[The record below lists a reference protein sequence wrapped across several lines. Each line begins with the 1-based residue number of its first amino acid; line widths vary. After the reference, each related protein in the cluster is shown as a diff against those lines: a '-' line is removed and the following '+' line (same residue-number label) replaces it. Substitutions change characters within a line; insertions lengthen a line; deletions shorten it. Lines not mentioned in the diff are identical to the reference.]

1 MKPLTHRQ
9 QQILDFI
16 EHTLAREGFPPTI
29 AEIAAAFGMG
39 SGNAIRGHLQ
49 ALAKKGAIQLTP
61 GASRGI
67 RLLKPGTD
75 QGLPLIGRVA
85 AGQPILAEQ
94 HIEGYCQIGPELFQQ
109 RPITYCEYTA

>member
-16 EHTLAREGFPPTI
+16 RHTLAREGFPPTI

-49 ALAKKGAIQLTP
+49 ALAKKA
-61 GASRGI
+61 R
-67 RLLKPGTD
+67 
-75 QGLPLIGRVA
+75 
-85 AGQPILAEQ
+85 
-94 HIEGYCQIGPELFQQ
+94 FN
-109 RPITYCEYTA
+109 